1 MRCHFSIRI
10 FFKLGS
16 AGWYCVTKGSI
27 LLHAA
32 LFFCLSADFLSV
44 NLTSESSF
52 FTRPTGYPL
61 DVRRVSKF
69 LICPSNVFSEEFVLR
84 ILNAS
89 PLIMELDFREVSVSS
104 VAGGF

>member
-1 MRCHFSIRI
+1 MLGGIASQREVFSYMRLCF
-10 FFKLGS
+10 
-16 AGWYCVTKGSI
+16 
-27 LLHAA
+27 
-32 LFFCLSADFLSV
+32 SADFLCV

-89 PLIMELDFREVSVSS
+89 PLINTFL
-104 VAGGF
+104 APGGRHE